1 MDENTPK
8 VDELIFELNAQTIA
22 QNLRL
27 QTISKLS
34 ILTASIANQ
43 TDSDDEAKDKE
54 IREIFDRKEA
64 HGWNHVSKFYE
75 INKLHPKPWV
85 LVPKSGPKDSFVMIT
100 ETAIIRNMDPEMLE
114 NATGISKEN
123 WLTDNRGRGMK
134 EPQGSFLK
142 FLFGDALG
150 GDFKC
155 ADTKQY
161 MERNPNQDFSA
172 EKKNIARYLLKTAF
186 KTDGFSVQCIVFDT
200 CTEKIKAFKRSNVD
214 PVDGSKFKPRRSK
227 EPQTPLPPQNE
238 INEFKNI
245 IGVDFGEKYAGGF
258 VCKNF
263 EDYKVKENRSMAYE
277 VREDTLNDNVNDLGS
292 KRAAPQSII

>member
-1 MDENTPK
+1 MIEYFKNLNEASLFFLDENTPK
-8 VDELIFELNAQTIA
+8 VDEHIFELNAQTIA

-27 QTISKLS
+27 QIISKLS

-114 NATGISKEN
+114 SATGISMNN
-123 WLTDNRGRGMK
+123 WLTDNKGRGMK

-186 KTDGFSVQCIVFDT
+186 KTKSGL
-200 CTEKIKAFKRSNVD
+200 KRSK
-214 PVDGSKFKPRRSK
+214 S
-227 EPQTPLPPQNE
+227 E
-238 INEFKNI
+238 
-245 IGVDFGEKYAGGF
+245 
-258 VCKNF
+258 
-263 EDYKVKENRSMAYE
+263 
-277 VREDTLNDNVNDLGS
+277 
-292 KRAAPQSII
+292 